1 MATGS
6 LFAHS
11 TSPRHLSMELNPQDL
26 ASGDRYKLLIGS
38 VVPRPIAFVS
48 SLSPQGVTN
57 LAPFSYFNAVGHSP
71 MALMFSV
78 SQKPNQSAKDTLRNV
93 CPVSEGGTGEYVI
106 NLAVESYIQQV
117 AEAAEPLPYG
127 ESEFDHLDL
136 TTVPSQVIA
145 PPRVAESPV
154 AFECKTL
161 QIVPVG
167 TFSVVIGEVVHLYVR
182 DDLVDENYR
191 VNTDRVA
198 AVGRMAGYD
207 YCRTRDR
214 FTIPNGF
221 PPEKKA
227 ALPQ

>member
-1 MATGS
+1 
-6 LFAHS
+6 
-11 TSPRHLSMELNPQDL
+11 MEIDPESL

-48 SLSPQGVTN
+48 SLSPQGVVN

-71 MALMFSV
+71 LALMFSV
-78 SQKPNQSAKDTLRNV
+78 SKKPNKTDKDTLRNV
-93 CPVSEGGTGEYVI
+93 RPVSEGGMGEYVI

-117 AEAAEPLPYG
+117 AEAAEPIPYS
-127 ESEFDHLDL
+127 ESEFDYLDL
-136 TTVPSQVIA
+136 STAPSRVVR

-161 QIVPVG
+161 QIVPIG
-167 TFSVVIGEVVHLYVR
+167 EFSIVIGQVVHLFIR
-182 DDLVDENYR
+182 DELVDERHR
-191 VNTDRVA
+191 VNADRLS

-207 YCRTRDR
+207 YCYTHDR

-221 PPEKKA
+221 SPEKKSDS
-227 ALPQ
+227 QRSS

>member
-1 MATGS
+1 
-6 LFAHS
+6 
-11 TSPRHLSMELNPQDL
+11 MELNPQDL
-26 ASGDRYKLLIGS
+26 KSSDRYKLLIGS
-38 VVPRPIAFVS
+38 VIPRPIAFVS
-48 SLSPQGVTN
+48 SLSPQGVVN

-78 SQKPNQSAKDTLRNV
+78 SQKPDQSEKDTLRNV
-93 CPVSEGGTGEYVI
+93 RPVSEGGRGEYVI
-106 NLAVESYIQQV
+106 NLAVESYVQQV

-136 TTVPSQVIA
+136 TTAPSQVIA

-167 TFSVVIGEVVHLYVR
+167 SFSVVIGEVVHVYVR
-182 DDLVDENYR
+182 DDLVDKNYR
-191 VNTDRVA
+191 VNTDLVA

-207 YCRTRDR
+207 YCRTSDR
-214 FTIPNGF
+214 FAIPNGF
-221 PPEKKA
+221 SPEKKA
-227 ALPQ
+227 ALDANQF

>member
-1 MATGS
+1 
-6 LFAHS
+6 
-11 TSPRHLSMELNPQDL
+11 MEIDPESL

-48 SLSPQGVTN
+48 SLSPQGIVN

-71 MALMFSV
+71 LALMFSI
-78 SQKPNQSAKDTLRNV
+78 SKKPDKTDKDTLRNV
-93 CPVSEGGTGEYVI
+93 RPVGEGGTGEYVI
-106 NLAVESYIQQV
+106 NLAVEAYIQQV
-117 AEAAEPLPYG
+117 AEASEPLPYG
-127 ESEFDHLDL
+127 ESELDYLDL
-136 TTVPSQVIA
+136 TSAPSQVVR

-167 TFSVVIGEVVHLYVR
+167 EFSVVIGQVVHLFIR
-182 DDLVDENYR
+182 DELVDERYR
-191 VNTDRVA
+191 VNTDRLA

-207 YCRTRDR
+207 YCYTRDR

-221 PPEKKA
+221 SPEKRENTKRGS
-227 ALPQ
+227 

>member
-1 MATGS
+1 
-6 LFAHS
+6 
-11 TSPRHLSMELNPQDL
+11 MELDPESL
-26 ASGDRYKLLIGS
+26 APGDRYKLLIGS

-48 SLSPQGVTN
+48 SVSPEGIAN

-71 MALMFSV
+71 MALMFSI
-78 SQKPNQSAKDTLRNV
+78 SKKPDKTDKDTLRNV
-93 CPVSEGGTGEYVI
+93 RPVSEGGTGEYVI

-117 AEAAEPLPYG
+117 AEASEPLSYG
-127 ESEFDHLDL
+127 ESEFDYLDL
-136 TTVPSQVIA
+136 TTAPSTVVRA
-145 PPRVAESPV
+145 PRVAESPV

-167 TFSVVIGEVVHLYVR
+167 EFNVVLGQVVHVFIR
-182 DDLVDENYR
+182 DELVDERYR
-191 VNTDRVA
+191 VNTDHLA

-207 YCRTRDR
+207 YCYTRDC

-227 ALPQ
+227 LHHGE